1 MSYEYY
7 TIVKASEGFWE
18 KLLMKQINKE
28 TPFEINKIVADE
40 IVINSTNKT
49 PLEDIIKLSKE
60 YPEEVFRVKIAGED
74 VYENYVYLYEC
85 SKGDSKLVKEGLE
98 YCFSINVLDLDKL
111 DVGVF
116 DRFKKKV
123 AWYYQKIEQSPHN
136 EIELDLN
143 FDDDQKEEED
153 EKAKCSVI
161 IEYTTKK
168 ACLKAK
174 KCGLTYINVDVE
186 FFDKQEKHQSPDREG
201 QDEYGEFP
209 F

>member
-28 TPFEINKIVADE
+28 KPLKINKIVSDE

-49 PLEDIIKLSKE
+49 PLDDIIKLSKE

-85 SKGDSKLVKEGLE
+85 SNGDSKLVKEGLE
-98 YCFSINVLDLDKL
+98 YCFGIKTEDRDKL
-111 DVGVF
+111 EKGLF
-116 DRFKKKV
+116 NRFQKRV
-123 AWYYQKIEQSPHN
+123 ADYYQRIEQPKVNH
-136 EIELDLN
+136 ELF
-143 FDDDQKEEED
+143 FDDDQKEHED
-153 EKAKCSVI
+153 DNDNYSVI
-161 IEYTTKK
+161 IEYKTKK
-168 ACLKAK
+168 VCLTAK
-174 KCGLTYINVDVE
+174 KFGSTYIDVKVE
-186 FFDKQEKHQSPDREG
+186 FLDKTEKLKSPERESPS
-201 QDEYGEFP
+201 DYDDVP

>member
-40 IVINSTNKT
+40 IIINSTNKT
-49 PLEDIIKLSKE
+49 ALDDIIKLSKE

-85 SKGDSKLVKEGLE
+85 SKGDSKLVKEGFE
-98 YCFSINVLDLDKL
+98 YCFEVKKSDSDKL
-111 DVGVF
+111 DNDVLR
-116 DRFKKKV
+116 RFEKIV
-123 AWYYQKIEQSPHN
+123 ADYYQRIEQNHLN
-136 EIELDLN
+136 EVKLELK
-143 FDDDQKEEED
+143 FEED
-153 EKAKCSVI
+153 QNDKEDENADVSVI
-161 IEYTTKK
+161 IKYKTGNV
-168 ACLKAK
+168 CLTAK
-174 KCGLTYINVDVE
+174 KFGLTYISVDVE
-186 FFDKQEKHQSPDREG
+186 FLDKTDKIKLSERES
-201 QDEYGEFP
+201 QIENNDLP

>member
-28 TPFEINKIVADE
+28 KPLEINKIVADE

-49 PLEDIIKLSKE
+49 PLDDIIKLSKE

-98 YCFSINVLDLDKL
+98 YCFGIKTEDRDKL
-111 DVGVF
+111 EKGLF
-116 DRFKKKV
+116 NRFQKRV
-123 AWYYQKIEQSPHN
+123 ADYYQRIEQSHLN
-136 EIELDLN
+136 EVKLELN
-143 FDDDQKEEED
+143 FDEDQKEEED
-153 EKAKCSVI
+153 EKVNISVI
-161 IEYTTKK
+161 IEYKTGNV
-168 ACLKAK
+168 CLTAK
-174 KCGLTYINVDVE
+174 KFGLTYISVAVE
-186 FFDKQEKHQSPDREG
+186 FLDKPDNFKSSERESPSDY
-201 QDEYGEFP
+201 DDVP

>member
-7 TIVKASEGFWE
+7 TAVKASEGFWE

-28 TPFEINKIVADE
+28 TPLEINKIVADE
-40 IVINSTNKT
+40 IIINSTNKT
-49 PLEDIIKLSKE
+49 ALEDIIKLSKE

-98 YCFSINVLDLDKL
+98 YCFSINVLDLDML

-123 AWYYQKIEQSPHN
+123 ADYYQRIEQPKVNH
-136 EIELDLN
+136 ELF
-143 FDDDQKEEED
+143 FDDDQKEHED
-153 EKAKCSVI
+153 DNDNYSVI
-161 IEYTTKK
+161 IEYKTKK
-168 ACLKAK
+168 VCLTAK
-174 KCGLTYINVDVE
+174 KFGSTYIDVKVE
-186 FFDKQEKHQSPDREG
+186 FLDKTEKLKSPERESPS
-201 QDEYGEFP
+201 DYDDIP